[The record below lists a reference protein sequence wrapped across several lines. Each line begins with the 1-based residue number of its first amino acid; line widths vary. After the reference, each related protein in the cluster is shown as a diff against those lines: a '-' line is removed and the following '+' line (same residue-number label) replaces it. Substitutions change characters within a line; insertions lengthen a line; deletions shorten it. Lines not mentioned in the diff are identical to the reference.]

1 MGFGRQ
7 RLNVRQPVAMEGNLV
22 KIGFHLTPFWS
33 PTDRSPTQIIDEV
46 IEVVAASSKLGFDWI
61 SIGHHWLSSPTVW
74 PKQFPF
80 LARVAPETGSMQLKT
95 SVLLLPLMNPIDVAE
110 NVATLDHISHGQF
123 VLGISI
129 GYREQEL
136 RNAGLTRKDRV
147 PKLEESRFDED
158 ALVWAGDDLS
168 RQVHAG

>member
-33 PTDRSPTQIIDEV
+33 PTDRSPT
-46 IEVVAASSKLGFDWI
+46 
-61 SIGHHWLSSPTVW
+61 H
-74 PKQFPF
+74 
-80 LARVAPETGSMQLKT
+80 
-95 SVLLLPLMNPIDVAE
+95 DVAE
-110 NVATLDHISHGQF
+110 NVATLDHISHGRV

-136 RNAGLTRKDRV
+136 RSAGLTRKDRV